1 MTTTSI
7 RTYHPR
13 RGRLSARHHDALE
26 RLWPRFGVDDG
37 LPAQGLTAQGLTAR
51 RRPLVLEIGSGM
63 GDAVVAM
70 AGADPDR
77 DYLAVD
83 VHTPGVANLLAM
95 VEERGLTNV
104 WVGRTDALEL
114 LRHHV
119 QPKSLDAVHAFFPD
133 PWPKARHH
141 KRRLVQ
147 PAHVALIASRLRPGG
162 LLHCATDDEG
172 YALSM
177 MDTLNA
183 SAVLANTC
191 AGFAVAH
198 GRPPTKFEKR
208 AREAGRDVFDLVFT
222 ALPGES

>member
-13 RGRLSARHHDALE
+13 WGWFCARHHDALE
-26 RLWPRFGVDDG
+26 RLWPRFGAEEVPRTG
-37 LPAQGLTAQGLTAR
+37 
-51 RRPLVLEIGSGM
+51 RPLVLEIGSGM
-63 GDAVVAM
+63 GDADVAM
-70 AGADPDR
+70 AESDPDR

-95 VEERGLTNV
+95 VEQRGLTNV
-104 WVGRTDALEL
+104 WVGRTDALDL

-119 QPKSLDAVHAFFPD
+119 QPNSLDAVHIFFPD

-147 PAHVALIASRLRPGG
+147 PAHVALIASRLRTGG

-177 MDTLNA
+177 VDTLDA
-183 SAVLANTC
+183 SAALANTC
-191 AGFAVAH
+191 DGFAAVH
-198 GRPPTKFEKR
+198 GRPLTKFEKR
-208 AREAGRDVFDLVFT
+208 AREAGRDVFDLVYVK
-222 ALPGES
+222 S